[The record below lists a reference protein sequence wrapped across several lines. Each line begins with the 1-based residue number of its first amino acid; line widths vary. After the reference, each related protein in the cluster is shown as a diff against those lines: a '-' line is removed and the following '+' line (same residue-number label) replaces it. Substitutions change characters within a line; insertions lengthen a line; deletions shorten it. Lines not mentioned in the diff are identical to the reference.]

1 MILRPK
7 TVSRSN
13 NVLKNTN
20 NFHLL
25 LSSLVCAW
33 IIYVKTGKTLE
44 SWEVTLM
51 SLDRSWLPLSE
62 NLDHH
67 PPKKTNRSARS
78 IWRYRFSAGVWNCQ
92 ILNQV
97 VESQLFTYLWNR
109 YHQWLSDIELIQLRG
124 FFFQLLIQELT
135 PVSLLERESGFEI
148 VTQLADTGKR
158 PTSHLLVYGVWQHT
172 LRLEK
177 GKMIRIYLERHADP
191 ANSERAKNETTKH
204 QTERGAATKDG
215 ESWESHGPGNF
226 SQVLKLRWGR
236 DSMQLV
242 IVTMR
247 RDA

>member
-7 TVSRSN
+7 TVSQSN

-20 NFHLL
+20 HFHLL

-109 YHQWLSDIELIQLRG
+109 YHQWLSDIELIQLRV
-124 FFFQLLIQELT
+124 FFSASYSRINTRFT
-135 PVSLLERESGFEI
+135 
-148 VTQLADTGKR
+148 AGKR
-158 PTSHLLVYGVWQHT
+158 IGVWNCHAT
-172 LRLEK
+172 RGHRETTNFTSIGLRRMAAHVASGKK
-177 GKMIRIYLERHADP
+177 GKWYVYI
-191 ANSERAKNETTKH
+191 
-204 QTERGAATKDG
+204 
-215 ESWESHGPGNF
+215 
-226 SQVLKLRWGR
+226 
-236 DSMQLV
+236 
-242 IVTMR
+242 
-247 RDA
+247 